1 MRTEDAREDQ
11 KRAGEKEEMTSALI
25 SAAAAIA
32 VCLLNNYYMEK
43 RRAAQANVDLEVLK
57 ATITSEIKTLTKE
70 VEKHN
75 QVITR
80 VYDLEKRVD
89 VQEERQKVANHRIE
103 DLEKK

>member
-1 MRTEDAREDQ
+1 
-11 KRAGEKEEMTSALI
+11 MTSALI

-57 ATITSEIKTLTKE
+57 ATITSEIKSLAKE

-75 QVITR
+75 SVISR
-80 VYDLEKRVD
+80 VYDLETRAD
-89 VQEERQKVANHRIE
+89 LQEERQKVANHRID
-103 DLEKK
+103 DLEEKKKE